1 MVKNS
6 AIIANAISP
15 SLMPLACQLFT
26 KAYNAPNKCNSNI
39 IISIIFFNFKEFY
52 KLSLKMKN
60 IENFIIILCNTPNIE
75 NAKQIANNLIKE
87 KLVACVNI
95 IPKVISIYHWEN
107 NIAEDEEATMLIKS
121 HKSMID
127 DIEKNIL
134 ELHPYQVPEIIA
146 LDISSSNEN
155 YYNWLM
161 EVLGK

>member
-1 MVKNS
+1 
-6 AIIANAISP
+6 
-15 SLMPLACQLFT
+15 
-26 KAYNAPNKCNSNI
+26 
-39 IISIIFFNFKEFY
+39 
-52 KLSLKMKN
+52 MKN